1 MGYGFPAAIGAQVAC
16 PDRVVFDIAGDGSI
30 QMNIQELTTA
40 VNNKLPVKIAIL
52 NNGYLGMVRQ
62 WQEMFYDKNYAGTVL
77 DDNPDFIKLAEGYGA
92 LGILIE
98 KKKDVVPALKKALKY
113 KGPVLMDFRIA
124 REENVWPMVPS
135 GVSIKQ
141 MISGIT

>member
-1 MGYGFPAAIGAQVAC
+1 
-16 PDRVVFDIAGDGSI
+16 
-30 QMNIQELTTA
+30 
-40 VNNKLPVKIAIL
+40 
-52 NNGYLGMVRQ
+52 
-62 WQEMFYDKNYAGTVL
+62 MFYDKNYAGTVL

-98 KKKDVVPALKKALKY
+98 KKKDVVSALKKALKY

-141 MISGIT
+141 MLSGTT